1 MSRTPRKKR
10 AAFGFASVPLF
21 PLPRQLDFAGELFGP
36 PNAVG
41 EASRSWAGAASGD
54 TSDTAP
60 GSPFADFVPVYSV
73 KLVQTDCVIW
83 RGLPRKTWPD
93 GGVSEHDSERAV
105 VTNPFAAAALIEA
118 HLSGV
123 DREYFGLLLL
133 DTKNRVIGINT
144 VSVGDL
150 CSTLVHPREAFKPA
164 VLANAASVLLF
175 HNHPSG
181 NLDPSPEDIAV
192 TNRLCDAGRI
202 MGIDVVDHVVLGD
215 KGNFVSLRNK
225 NLCDFTNEF
234 TCWSTGAMG
243 SAGSN
248 NTTGNAHK
256 LNKPSETQR
265 VGVVGPS
272 DALDDLSDEDLADFG
287 LVVITAAGAS
297 VVHGFNPPQP
307 F

>member
-1 MSRTPRKKR
+1 MSRVSRSPRSPRKKR
-10 AAFGFASVPLF
+10 AAFGFAPVPLFPLF
-21 PLPRQLDFAGELFGP
+21 PLPRQLDFAQTLFSP
-36 PNAVG
+36 QNVVG
-41 EASRSWAGAASGD
+41 KADCDCAGD
-54 TSDTAP
+54 TSP
-60 GSPFADFVPVYSV
+60 GSPFVDFVPVYSV

-83 RGLPRKTWPD
+83 RGLPRKTWPA
-93 GGVSEHDSERAV
+93 GGSSEQGSEQGGERAV

-118 HLSGV
+118 HLAGV

-150 CSTLVHPREAFKPA
+150 CSTLVHPREVFKPA
-164 VLANAASVLLF
+164 VLSNAASVLLF

-192 TNRLCDAGRI
+192 TNRICEAGRI

-234 TCWSTGAMG
+234 TSWSTGAMG
-243 SAGSN
+243 
-248 NTTGNAHK
+248 TTGNAHK
-256 LNKPSETQR
+256 LNKPSDNQR
-265 VGVVGPS
+265 VGLVGPS
-272 DALDDLSDEDLADFG
+272 DALDDLSDDDLADFG

-297 VVHGFNPPQP
+297 MVHGFVPPQP